1 MAYFDQTKKKAI
13 EPAIKGLCKE
23 YGIKATLGVKHSST
37 VVLNILSGAIDFGC
51 AYDQVNVF
59 WVKKHYAGVAQEFLT
74 KALAIL
80 NTGNYNNSDSQS
92 DYFDVGHHI
101 DINIG
106 KWNKSYELV
115 K

>member
-13 EPAIKGLCKE
+13 EPAIKALCKE
-23 YGIKATLGVKHSST
+23 YGVKATLGVKHSSS
-37 VVLNILSGAIDFGC
+37 VVLNVLAGAIDFAC
-51 AYDQVNVF
+51 EYEQVNVY
-59 WVKKHYAGVAQEFLT
+59 WVEKNFSGKAQEFLL

-92 DYFDVGHHI
+92 DYFDVGHYV

-106 KWNKSYELV
+106 KWDKPYELV